1 MRHCW
6 QFRPEDRPSFRE
18 LIDWLEAM
26 LQDDTEYLDLTPN
39 AVSNASYLQPI
50 TTKGKYVIN
59 LKRIYSNNF
68 FTETLLRSVSCSP
81 SMPADLGSSSSYLR
95 HSRLPAAREVS
106 PPAHQAPSPPKQQQ
120 PQQQQ
125 QHRRRHH
132 LEADKIK
139 RRRRE
144 EEARGRSRTV
154 SLPLKNG
161 EGNVEVRIYHDRYST

>member
-81 SMPADLGSSSSYLR
+81 SMPADLGSSSYLR

-120 PQQQQ
+120 QQQQQ